1 MTLSELWLIGE
12 VEQMETEVNNDGAG
26 TSSKV
31 TKTKKAINNKENKL
45 NSKNEST
52 AVCPILKIKQKMK
65 RRLL

>member
-1 MTLSELWLIGE
+1 
-12 VEQMETEVNNDGAG
+12 METEVDNDGAG